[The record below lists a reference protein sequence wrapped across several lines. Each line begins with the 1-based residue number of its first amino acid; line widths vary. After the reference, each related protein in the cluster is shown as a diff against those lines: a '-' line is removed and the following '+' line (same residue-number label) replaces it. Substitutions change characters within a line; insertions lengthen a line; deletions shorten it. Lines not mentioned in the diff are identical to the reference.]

1 MKCPQCNHSFDNESD
16 SDLPVH
22 SCSTCS
28 GIWIRGH
35 ALHQLLDGKKDAR
48 RFTRTLE
55 SIHELEFRASRRKC
69 PSCKERNLKA
79 VVIEKTELDFC
90 PSCKGLYFDP
100 GELER
105 VFPGILDQASDTKAR
120 SFWSGLLNFFKHS

>member
-1 MKCPQCNHSFDNESD
+1 MKCPQCNHSFDVAPD
-16 SDLPVH
+16 SDLPVN
-22 SCSTCS
+22 SCSVCS

-35 ALHQLLDGKKDAR
+35 SLHQLLDGKKDAS
-48 RFTRTLE
+48 RFTKTLE
-55 SIHELEFRASRRKC
+55 SIHKLEFRTSRRKC
-69 PSCKERNLKA
+69 PSCKGRHLKA

-105 VFPGILDQASDTKAR
+105 VFPGILNETPGNKAR
-120 SFWSGLLNFFKHS
+120 GFWPSLLKLFKPR

>member
-1 MKCPQCNHSFDNESD
+1 MKCPQCNHSFDTAPD
-16 SDLPVH
+16 GDLPVH
-22 SCSTCS
+22 SCATCS

-35 ALHQLLDGKKDAR
+35 SLHQLLDGKKDAS
-48 RFTRTLE
+48 RFTRKLD
-55 SIHELEFRASRRKC
+55 SIHELEFRSSRRKC
-69 PSCKERNLKA
+69 PSCKGRHLKA

-105 VFPGILDQASDTKAR
+105 VFPGILDQTPDTKA
-120 SFWSGLLNFFKHS
+120 SGFWSGLLGLFNNR

>member
-1 MKCPQCNHSFDNESD
+1 MKCPQCNHSFEAVSD

-22 SCSTCS
+22 SCSTCA

-35 ALHQLLDGKKDAR
+35 SLHQLLDGKKDAS
-48 RFTRTLE
+48 RFTRKLE

-69 PSCKERNLKA
+69 PSCNGRHLKA

-105 VFPGILDQASDTKAR
+105 VFPGILNQTPRKKKR
-120 SFWSGLLNFFKHS
+120 GFWSRLLRKLDHR

>member
-1 MKCPQCNHSFDNESD
+1 MKCPQCNHSFDAASD

-22 SCSTCS
+22 RCSTCS

-35 ALHQLLDGKKDAR
+35 SLHQLLDREKNASRFAR
-48 RFTRTLE
+48 RLY
-55 SIHELEFRASRRKC
+55 SIHELEFHASRRKC
-69 PSCKERNLKA
+69 PSCKGRHLKA

-90 PSCKGLYFDP
+90 PTCKGLYFDP

-105 VFPGILDQASDTKAR
+105 VFPGILNQTPGNKKLG
-120 SFWSGLLNFFKHS
+120 FWPSLLKLFNHR